1 MSDDCLTTEVL
12 DLTSSCWDLE
22 TMSNHGDK
30 TKVRSFPVAQRRRR
44 IQVSFTCI
52 IILVHEK
59 SIRHWMKMMFRI
71 YISRCVRL
79 WSGCAAAHYQNSLS
93 RRWAIAV
100 HCACYQLSTFGLFV
114 CLSLCLL
121 IWLWHLGMLT
131 CITQWWWRTKS
142 LIFKN
147 WIIYLVVLQSSIV
160 KVGFLESIKFQSPGT
175 LELSIF

>member
-1 MSDDCLTTEVL
+1 MLDDCLTTEVL

-93 RRWAIAV
+93 RWAMAV

-121 IWLWHLGMLT
+121 IWLWHLGMLRPLF
-131 CITQWWWRTKS
+131 WFV
-142 LIFKN
+142 LISSVH
-147 WIIYLVVLQSSIV
+147 YTVVV
-160 KVGFLESIKFQSPGT
+160 
-175 LELSIF
+175 ELSVQCWVFDHLSLKLQLLACFSVC